1 MTWRKNL
8 NNFRIRSMW
17 YDARTG
23 STIYLLFALSFVNF
37 ILISYRYL
45 LETDPQ
51 TEELFSNLW
60 VFGVIFLV
68 TYIPI
73 SILIGFWHRRTQ
85 LSVENY
91 IQQKES
97 PVFCKLVRNILDI
110 KTGKASKQ
118 DIETQIHRFSKAIEL
133 MSTVDCTI
141 HMQ

>member
-1 MTWRKNL
+1 
-8 NNFRIRSMW
+8 MW

-23 STIYLLFALSFVNF
+23 STIYLLFVLSFVNF
-37 ILISYRYL
+37 ILITYRYL

-51 TEELFSNLW
+51 IEELFSNLW

-91 IQQKES
+91 IRQKES
-97 PVFCKLVRNILDI
+97 PIFCKLIRNILDV
-110 KTGKASKQ
+110 KTGKASKE
-118 DIETQIHRFSKAIEL
+118 DIEEFRTMLSKIETQ
-133 MSTVDCTI
+133 VDN
-141 HMQ
+141 QRLK

>member
-1 MTWRKNL
+1 
-8 NNFRIRSMW
+8 MW

-118 DIETQIHRFSKAIEL
+118 DIEEFRKMLSKIETQ
-133 MSTVDCTI
+133 VDN
-141 HMQ
+141 QRLK

>member
-1 MTWRKNL
+1 
-8 NNFRIRSMW
+8 MW

-23 STIYLLFALSFVNF
+23 STVYLLFVLSFVNF
-37 ILISYRYL
+37 ILITYRYL

-60 VFGVIFLV
+60 IFGVIFLV

-97 PVFCKLVRNILDI
+97 PVFCKLVRNILDV

-118 DIETQIHRFSKAIEL
+118 DIEEFRKMLSKIETQ
-133 MSTVDCTI
+133 VDN
-141 HMQ
+141 QRLK